1 VSWAAATP
9 SGATLVDAP
18 DPAST
23 LPLDAAPVT
32 QPIRRTTL
40 AGAASE
46 VQRSPGTSV
55 GPRLGRRAV
64 PLLVAGL
71 IGAAIVVIGALAA
84 IRRPASEPAAAA
96 AGGPAPER
104 PGSAAVAP
112 AAPRARV
119 APSPAVVEPEAPRAI
134 SVELPP
140 KPESAPPIRNQKVA
154 PRSGSPS
161 ARPAPAP
168 ARHRPADKPRPV
180 PAATTPPEPL
190 KI

>member
-1 VSWAAATP
+1 
-9 SGATLVDAP
+9 LFDAP

-23 LPLDAAPVT
+23 LPLDAPPVT
-32 QPIRRTTL
+32 PPIRRTTL

-84 IRRPASEPAAAA
+84 IRRPASGPPAAP

-104 PGSAAVAP
+104 PASAAVAP
-112 AAPRARV
+112 AVPRAP
-119 APSPAVVEPEAPRAI
+119 APPAPAVVEPEAPHAI

-140 KPESAPPIRNQKVA
+140 KPESAPPIRNQKVT
-154 PRSGSPS
+154 PGSGSSS
-161 ARPAPAP
+161 ARPGPAP
-168 ARHRPADKPRPV
+168 ARHRPADKPRPA
-180 PAATTPPEPL
+180 PAATMPPEPL